1 MFERLLFIP
10 TREAI
15 DGTMQTAFS
24 QRYPNITHW
33 IDSLGWIEIGQD
45 EYSQSFVRLLN
56 QGGMVWESEDHHE
69 TIDEA
74 LQALET
80 DLVEILKEW
89 E

>member
-1 MFERLLFIP
+1 
-10 TREAI
+10 
-15 DGTMQTAFS
+15 
-24 QRYPNITHW
+24 
-33 IDSLGWIEIGQD
+33 
-45 EYSQSFVRLLN
+45 
-56 QGGMVWESEDHHE
+56 MVWESQGSHG